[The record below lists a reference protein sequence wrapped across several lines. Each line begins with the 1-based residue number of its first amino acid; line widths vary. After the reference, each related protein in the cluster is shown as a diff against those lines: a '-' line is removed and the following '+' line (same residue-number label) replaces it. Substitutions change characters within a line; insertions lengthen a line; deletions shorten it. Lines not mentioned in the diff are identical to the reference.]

1 MGSQERR
8 ELSFSNWDEVIADI
22 ESLASGSGA
31 PQVAGSHSFA
41 SIVRHL
47 AITNEMVVGD
57 QVPPKLP
64 WYMRMAMLLLRN
76 SILNNPVKPGF
87 KLPNA
92 QMQAFF
98 WPEEEVSASDAID
111 RFKASVARYN
121 QAGPLPVH
129 PIFGKATA
137 QQVDTLSLSHA
148 AMHLSFV
155 QPG

>member
-64 WYMRMAMLLLRN
+64 WYMRMAMPLLRN

-121 QAGPLPVH
+121 QACLLYTSPSPRD
-129 PIFGKATA
+129 A
-137 QQVDTLSLSHA
+137 TLSRMPSSA
-148 AMHLSFV
+148 
-155 QPG
+155 